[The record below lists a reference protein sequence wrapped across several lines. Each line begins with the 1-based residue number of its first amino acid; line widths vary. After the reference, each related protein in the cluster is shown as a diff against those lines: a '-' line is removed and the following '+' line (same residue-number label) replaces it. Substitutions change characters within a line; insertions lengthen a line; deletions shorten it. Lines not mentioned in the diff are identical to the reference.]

1 MSEWSGAA
9 AGPRG
14 CAGGAS
20 RVAVVDQ
27 VVAVPLAGLE
37 MLSPTHTLELAELVS
52 LTDPTCAKSPA
63 GRPPIAAAGLPGSSD
78 RVRPI
83 SSSCATLPPR
93 PAAIERGHISSS

>member
-1 MSEWSGAA
+1 MIDGAMSEWSGAA

-37 MLSPTHTLELAELVS
+37 MLSPTHTLRYVKQLD
-52 LTDPTCAKSPA
+52 T
-63 GRPPIAAAGLPGSSD
+63 
-78 RVRPI
+78 
-83 SSSCATLPPR
+83 
-93 PAAIERGHISSS
+93 